1 MKAVSRHTARRSR
14 RLRVL
19 VVEDSEVVRTR
30 LVAMLGELRGV
41 HVAGEAA
48 SVADAVAQLPA
59 GHLDAVLV
67 DLRLP
72 DGDGFDVIRAAKALT
87 PPPAVVVL
95 TSYAYPQ
102 LRTRSI
108 AAGADWFLDKAT
120 EFPRIPQILSHVARA
135 MASGGTS
142 SR

>member
-1 MKAVSRHTARRSR
+1 MRSARR
-14 RLRVL
+14 RLRVF
-19 VVEDSEVVRTR
+19 VVEDSDIVRTR
-30 LVAMLGELRGV
+30 LVAMLAELRGV
-41 HVAGEAA
+41 RVAGEAA

-87 PPPAVVVL
+87 PAPAVVVL
-95 TSYAYPQ
+95 TSYAYAQ
-102 LRTRSI
+102 LRAQSL

-120 EFPRIPQILSHVARA
+120 EFPRIPEILDDVARA
-135 MASGGTS
+135 AAG
-142 SR
+142 SREGRVR